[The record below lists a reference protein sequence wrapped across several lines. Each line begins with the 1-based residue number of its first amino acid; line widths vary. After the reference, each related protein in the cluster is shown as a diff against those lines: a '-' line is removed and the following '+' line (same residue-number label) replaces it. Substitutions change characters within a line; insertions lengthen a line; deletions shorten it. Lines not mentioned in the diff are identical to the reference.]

1 MRWSRELL
9 YKTSGWFNQE
19 PLTTLDETLR
29 FPTALKEIYELIR
42 KEYGISVRKRE
53 IKVHNGYIYF
63 RSFPDY
69 ILQIITQPQFYPK
82 ALNLLSKFTYAKED
96 FDRLVEEFLKELT
109 ETRQQN
115 LTTLS
120 NKDLYDYLLET
131 TCFDARWIFKLGGGP
146 HTLLHYLSESAL
158 KILYTL
164 LVKYSNPSNYSELLV
179 GYPNKLLEADKSFWQ
194 VAQGKLS
201 KGEFLSKY
209 GYRATDATLVKPT
222 VGEDQEEFQHKIKT
236 FGKMPPPDFDRIT
249 KSAIERRGKREKFVK
264 QNFRDWIPFGRK
276 LFNKTLTLA
285 RKYTTVRED
294 RRFYYTMGSYP
305 IRQACLGLGSRFDF
319 LTAPSDIFFI
329 TKEEL
334 ERAVCSLRIGDKEEI
349 RQRISSRKSQWQSWR
364 KQAPPSVIED

>member
-29 FPTALKEIYELIR
+29 FPTALEEIYELIY

-53 IKVHNGYIYF
+53 IKIHNGYIYF
-63 RSFPDY
+63 RPFSDY
-69 ILQIITQPQFYPK
+69 ILQIITQHQFYPN
-82 ALNLLSKFTYAKED
+82 ALNLLSKLTRAKED
-96 FDRLVEEFLKELT
+96 FDCLVKEFLKELT
-109 ETRQQN
+109 ETRQQD
-115 LTTLS
+115 LITLS
-120 NKDLYDYLLET
+120 NKELYNHLLET
-131 TCFDARWIFKLGGGP
+131 MCFDARWIFKLGSGL
-146 HTLLHYLSESAL
+146 HTVLHYFSESVL
-158 KILYTL
+158 KILYSL
-164 LVKYSNPSNYSELLV
+164 LVKDSKTSNYSELLV
-179 GYPNKLLEADKSFWQ
+179 GYPNKLLEADNAFWQ
-194 VAQGKLS
+194 VVQGRMTK
-201 KGEFLSKY
+201 EEYASKY

-236 FGKMPPPDFDRIT
+236 FGKMPPPDFDLIV

-264 QNFRDWIPFGRK
+264 QNFRDWVPFGRK

-305 IRQACLGLGSRFDF
+305 IRQACLELGSRFDF

-334 ERAVCSLRIGDKEEI
+334 ETAVCSPRIADKEEI

-364 KQAPPSVIED
+364 KQTPPSVIEN